1 MLIYLERT
9 EVTGDLPTAAA
20 EPAAAAASQ
29 VATAK
34 PIQFFI
40 LCI

>member
-20 EPAAAAASQ
+20 EPAAAASQ